1 MRKDRSKEIA
11 QLQEKVFGKGS
22 PVRTYSVSDDDM
34 MNEARNTETSFGKD
48 LKQDLN
54 QSSKDLDELAK
65 TNQKM
70 NERLNDQLAELSKM
84 TGLADTGSEVDLNKL
99 QQEIQHDF
107 GVKVDL
113 DDKGQLTEKR
123 LVNLKSFDG
132 VKEELEKEVIG
143 QPDLVSG
150 LITGFKRPYVIKNKG
165 DRLLN
170 TILVMGPVST
180 GKSYAQDLLAKILA
194 KKGIIEDATIEVIDL
209 AKYSAID
216 DEKLFLQDLY
226 SAIAKKGQVIRF
238 INAQYCVPSLLSEVA
253 EFFTSGKLTLKKRY
267 YLNQGQLVESNNALL
282 TSSVD
287 TIEANNHFLVF
298 ETRLSK
304 EKLVDLLGAQFIS
317 SFEDVITTKPFAD
330 KDFKALCDV
339 EFSKLI
345 QKCAEDFSVEL
356 SIDSKLK
363 NNVAKNYIAKN
374 GAENILKVTD
384 DLYKDLT
391 QLKLASNE
399 EFTKVI
405 ATYDSEIILKVN
417 DKIYKQAVLLH
428 KDDPLDL
435 KEIQEELDEIVGLT
449 KVKEYVLSLK
459 DNLDI
464 QKRREQQGLKT
475 TDVSKHM
482 IFTGNPG
489 TGKTTIARIISKY
502 LRALGVLSSGQLVEV
517 TRADLVGK
525 YVGHTAPLTM
535 KVMKSALGGVLF
547 IDEAY
552 SLYRGKDDLYG
563 LECIDTLV
571 KGIEDY
577 RDDLIVILA
586 GYKKEMEVFLSANTG
601 LKSRFP
607 NIIDF
612 PDYTPEELLLIC
624 RSIAKGKD
632 YIILPECDEELL
644 AYFQKTQSDPNV
656 VSGNGRTARN
666 KVEEAIL
673 RQSQRVLKDKS
684 ANLKELKKEDFRLD
698 TGSFVE

>member
-34 MNEARNTETSFGKD
+34 MNEARKTETGFGQD
-48 LKQDLN
+48 LKQDLS

-65 TNQKM
+65 TNQKI
-70 NERLNDQLAELSKM
+70 NDRLNDQLAQLSQM
-84 TGLADTGSEVDLNKL
+84 TGLNQTGNEVDLNKL

-123 LVNLKSFDG
+123 IVNLKSFDG
-132 VKEELEKEVIG
+132 TKEELEKSVIG
-143 QPDLVSG
+143 QPALTTGLV
-150 LITGFKRPYVIKNKG
+150 TGFKRPYVIKNKG
-165 DRLLN
+165 DKLLN
-170 TILVMGPVST
+170 SILVMGPGST
-180 GKSYAQDLLAKILA
+180 GKSYAQDLLSQILA
-194 KKGIIEDATIEVIDL
+194 KKGIIEDAQIEVIDL
-209 AKYSAID
+209 GKYSAID

-226 SAIAKKGQVIRF
+226 ASIAKKGQVIRF
-238 INAQYCVPSLLSEVA
+238 INAQYCAPSLLSEVA

-287 TIEANNHFLVF
+287 TIEANNHFLIF

-304 EKLVDLLGAQFIS
+304 EKLVDLLGAQFIE
-317 SFEDVITTKPFAD
+317 SFDDVVSTKPFEI
-330 KDFKALCDV
+330 KDFKVLCEI
-339 EFSKLI
+339 EFNKLI
-345 QKCAEDFSVEL
+345 EKCADDFAIEL
-356 SIDSKLK
+356 SIDAKLK
-363 NNVAKNYIAKN
+363 NQVIKNYIAKD
-374 GAENILKVTD
+374 GAENVLKVTD
-384 DLYKDLT
+384 NLYKDLT
-391 QLKLASNE
+391 QLKLASDE
-399 EFTKVI
+399 DFTQVS
-405 ATYDSEIILKVN
+405 ASYDSEIILKVK
-417 DKIYKQAVLLH
+417 DKVYKQSDLLH

-435 KEIQEELDEIVGLT
+435 KAIQEELNGIVGLT

-459 DNLDI
+459 DNFDI

-525 YVGHTAPLTM
+525 YVGHTAPLTL

-552 SLYRGKDDLYG
+552 SLYRGKDDIYG

-586 GYKKEMEVFLSANTG
+586 GYKKEMEVFLTANTG

-607 NIIDF
+607 NIINF

-632 YIILPECDEELL
+632 YVILPECDQELL
-644 AYFQKTQSDPNV
+644 AYFTKTQNNPDE

-673 RQSQRVLKDKS
+673 RQSQRVLKEKD
-684 ANLKELKKEDFRLD
+684 ANLRELKKEDFRLD
-698 TGSFVE
+698 SGSFVE